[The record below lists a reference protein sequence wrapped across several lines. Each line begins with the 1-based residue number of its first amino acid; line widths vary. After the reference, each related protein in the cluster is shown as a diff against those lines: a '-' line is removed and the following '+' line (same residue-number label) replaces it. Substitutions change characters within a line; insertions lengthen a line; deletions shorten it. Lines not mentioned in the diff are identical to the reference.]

1 MSRYEGRVYVVTGAA
16 RGIGRAIV
24 DRLIE
29 DGASVLLIDAGVLV
43 DGSRPNPA
51 FVAERL
57 RDLQARGADVLESA
71 ADVGNAAEVETAFRS
86 AMARWGHIDG
96 VVNAAAILTMGNI
109 TTMTDAEWDRTLAV
123 NLTGTM
129 IVCRAATRLW
139 LRVGSPGRI
148 VNFTS
153 AAGLDGIPEMCAY
166 STSKAGVIGLTLA
179 LANALACKE
188 ITVNAVSPLAGT
200 RMALRGQSHDSLR
213 HRRDTGDWSD
223 FAGAGIDATWVA
235 SLVAVLLSEEA
246 GTITGQIFRN
256 RGPEAYRLRL
266 ACDDLAFEIPPHSA
280 NGRKFSDA
288 LAEGMAPPPGWRA
301 NDLPGAEDG
310 FPVQDL
316 P

>member
-1 MSRYEGRVYVVTGAA
+1 LSRHDGRVYVVTGAA

-24 DRLIE
+24 ERLLE
-29 DGASVLLIDAGVLV
+29 DGTSVLLMDAGVLV
-43 DGSRPNPA
+43 DGSRPDPTV
-51 FVAERL
+51 VAELR

-71 ADVGNAAEVETAFRS
+71 ADVRDAAEVEAALDS
-86 AMARWGHIDG
+86 AMARWGHFDG

-109 TTMTDAEWDRTLAV
+109 TTMADAEWDRVLAV

-129 IVCRAATRLW
+129 IVSRAAVRLW
-139 LRVGSPGRI
+139 LRAGSPGRI
-148 VNFTS
+148 INFTS

-213 HRRDTGDWSD
+213 HRWDTGEWSD
-223 FAGAGIDATWVA
+223 FAQAGIDATWVA
-235 SLVAVLLSEEA
+235 SLVAGLLSEEA
-246 GTITGQIFRN
+246 GAITGQVFRN
-256 RGPEAYRLRL
+256 RGPEGCRLRL
-266 ACDDLAFEIPPHSA
+266 ASDDLAFEIPPVSA
-280 NGRKFSDA
+280 YVKTFA
-288 LAEGMAPPPGWRA
+288 ETLAEGMAPAPVWRA
-301 NDLPGAEDG
+301 NDLPTKQDG
-310 FPVQDL
+310 FPVEDL